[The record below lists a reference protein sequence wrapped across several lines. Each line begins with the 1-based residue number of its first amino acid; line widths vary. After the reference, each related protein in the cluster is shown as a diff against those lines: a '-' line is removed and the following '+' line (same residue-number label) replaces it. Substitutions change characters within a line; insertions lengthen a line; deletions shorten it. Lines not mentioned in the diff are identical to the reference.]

1 MKTFDANDLYQGQ
14 NFNKVL
20 SSLVTLNKVTADIG
34 LGSDSVCARPS
45 SHRIKSFDSLGSQP
59 SHCRTS
65 KLFQGQYRSL
75 GVLPAAPGEWALDS
89 CRVPGADAA
98 LALDG
103 AQHVR
108 PCPLGHPVP
117 DERLTRCHRMSEPA
131 CCPFPAR

>member
-1 MKTFDANDLYQGQ
+1 MPLDGNWGDAGPAPPLHGQ
-14 NFNKVL
+14 
-20 SSLVTLNKVTADIG
+20 
-34 LGSDSVCARPS
+34 
-45 SHRIKSFDSLGSQP
+45 
-59 SHCRTS
+59 
-65 KLFQGQYRSL
+65 